1 MVRYSYFAVHFR
13 GSEPETLEEMEKYA
27 RGFLMFILGTTL
39 FSNRWN
45 TVGLYLLSAL
55 VTLLQ
60 VRFYD
65 WGGAG
70 LAT

>member
-1 MVRYSYFAVHFR
+1 
-13 GSEPETLEEMEKYA
+13 
-27 RGFLMFILGTTL
+27 MFVLGTTL

-45 TVGLYLLSAL
+45 TVDLYLLSAL
-55 VTLLQ
+55 VTLLR

-70 LAT
+70 LTTLYGYISSTSCLRGELI